1 VVIGK
6 EKTYYEVIAGLVPFL
21 VLAEH
26 IRSLPLLL
34 AAARCII
41 NTIKSWVAQSPIVSL
56 VSSLSVRCLR
66 AHKITAAFS

>member
-1 VVIGK
+1 MVIGK

-21 VLAEH
+21 VLVEH

-41 NTIKSWVAQSPIVSL
+41 SWIQENL
-56 VSSLSVRCLR
+56 GWHR
-66 AHKITAAFS
+66 AL